1 MLGPAKIVHSR
12 KEPTMSTKQTES
24 ISRYLEELHTPA
36 FQPKQSKKLKPAA
49 TLNLKSETPT
59 APAKGS
65 ARFVL
70 GLNNRVVKMDR
81 RLGKIETHVEHLLNN
96 QISSR
101 QLFLGAGFIALVFCS
116 LFIAMQGFA
125 PTTKQENPLELSL
138 LQAINQSPDHQ
149 QRKAAL
155 TLLAELSNNNKIQTW
170 ATTQLESN
178 SLNLHNRYRWPL
190 EKQQYTPTG
199 VEYEPYKRGINIP
212 AKMGDPV
219 VAMAKGTVV
228 YSGHGIAGY
237 GNLILI
243 QHDDDLISV
252 YGNNYSNYV
261 QEGTKVK
268 QGQLIAAVGEG
279 AGKRSGLYF
288 EIRHKGEPEDPFLY
302 FNQ

>member
-1 MLGPAKIVHSR
+1 MQRNAKIVHSR
-12 KEPTMSTKQTES
+12 KEPAVSNKQTES
-24 ISRYLEELHTPA
+24 ISRYLDELHTPA
-36 FQPKQSKKLKPAA
+36 FQPNSKPKLKPAA
-49 TLNLKSETPT
+49 SLNLKT
-59 APAKGS
+59 AEASPSKGS

-70 GLNNRVVKMDR
+70 GLNNRVAKIDR
-81 RLGKIETHVEHLLNN
+81 RVGRLETHVEHLVNN

-101 QLFLGAGFIALVFCS
+101 HLFLGAGFIALIFSS
-116 LFIAMQGFA
+116 LFIGMQA
-125 PTTKQENPLELSL
+125 VSPATPQDSNLELSL
-138 LQAINQSPDHQ
+138 LQAINQSPDKQ

-155 TLLAELSNNNKIQTW
+155 SLLAELSHNNTIQTW
-170 ATTQLESN
+170 ANTQLEGS
-178 SLNLHNRYRWPL
+178 SLIHENRYRWPL
-190 EKQQYTPTG
+190 EKQQFSPTG

-212 AKMGDPV
+212 AKMGDPII
-219 VAMAKGTVV
+219 AMASGSVV

-243 QHDDDLISV
+243 QHDDEVISV

-261 QEGTKVK
+261 KEGAQIK

-279 AGKRSGLYF
+279 AGKRSALYF

>member
-12 KEPTMSTKQTES
+12 KEPTVNTKQSES
-24 ISRYLEELHTPA
+24 ISRYLDELHTPA
-36 FQPKQSKKLKPAA
+36 FQPDPKPKKLKPAA
-49 TLNLKSETPT
+49 SLNLKTQEQ
-59 APAKGS
+59 AKGS

-70 GLNNRVVKMDR
+70 GLSNRVVKMDR
-81 RLGKIETHVEHLLNN
+81 RLSKLETHVEHLVHN

-101 QLFLGAGFIALVFCS
+101 QLFLGAGFLALIFCS
-116 LFIAMQGFA
+116 LFIGFQA
-125 PTTKQENPLELSL
+125 YSPSVKPDNHLELSL
-138 LQAINQSPDHQ
+138 LQAINQSPDKQ

-155 TLLAELSNNNKIQTW
+155 SLLAELSNNNTIQSW
-170 ATTQLESN
+170 ANTQLEGS
-178 SLNLHNRYRWPL
+178 SLVLENRYRWPL

-212 AKMGDPV
+212 AKLGDPV
-219 VAMAKGTVV
+219 VAMAPGTVV

-243 QHDDDLISV
+243 QHEDEVISV

-261 QEGTKVK
+261 QEGLTVK

-279 AGKRSGLYF
+279 AGKRSALYF